1 MKCRT
6 SRNIDADVNC
16 FPKYVTTTESGKK
29 IISAGT
35 LICHDEFPLANCVA
49 LVQNG
54 LATPED
60 DECRLACN
68 RTESEIAAAKAA
80 MDRLLSGKGM
90 SEDDEE
96 ENENEE
102 DDE

>member
-6 SRNIDADVNC
+6 NRNIDADANC
-16 FPKYVTTTESGKK
+16 FPSYVTTAANGKK
-29 IISAGT
+29 IIAAGT
-35 LICHDEFPLANCVA
+35 VICRDDFPLADCVA

-60 DECRLACN
+60 EECRLACN
-68 RTESEIAAAKAA
+68 RTTSEIAAAKEA
-80 MDRLLSGKGM
+80 MDRLLSGKGLM
-90 SEDDEE
+90 EDDDEDDEE
-96 ENENEE
+96 E